1 MPRQKTLRLLSWNL
15 AGRVKLAPRQLEAIG
30 EREPD
35 VVALQEVTQRTAP
48 ILWDGLTEMGFPH
61 VEVSFYLGA
70 KKPGMKSS
78 LRVVEAIRAFRARRT
93 SKIMRGPRR
102 YGQIVASRWPL
113 KRQSAS
119 HFTLPWPERLL

>member
-1 MPRQKTLRLLSWNL
+1 MARQKTMRLLSWNL

-48 ILWDGLTEMGFPH
+48 ILWDGLTEIGYPH

-70 KKPGMKSS
+70 KTPGLKSS
-78 LRVVEAIRAFRARRT
+78 GKMIEAIRAFDRLNSG
-93 SKIMRGPRR
+93 SKRVP
-102 YGQIVASRWPL
+102 
-113 KRQSAS
+113 
-119 HFTLPWPERLL
+119 